1 MQLRD
6 ASVILQQTA
15 SGKDSP
21 VCVFKVGLLHHFSL
35 AVVAVAVAFMR
46 RLSLTCGVSVWG
58 MLRDVSEAD
67 FRCYPIWVMCCRASF
82 QPKQVFKS
90 AENETSLLKGEKE
103 KQRKL

>member
-1 MQLRD
+1 MQLQD

-35 AVVAVAVAFMR
+35 AVVAVAVAVAVMR
-46 RLSLTCGVSVWG
+46 QLSLTCGVSVRG

-67 FRCYPIWVMCCRASF
+67 FRRCPILVLCCRASF

-90 AENETSLLKGEKE
+90 AENERLSPK
-103 KQRKL
+103 R

>member
-35 AVVAVAVAFMR
+35 AVVAVAVAVAVAVMR
-46 RLSLTCGVSVWG
+46 QLSLTCGVSVRG
-58 MLRDVSEAD
+58 MLRDVNEAD
-67 FRCYPIWVMCCRASF
+67 LWRCPILVMCCRASF
-82 QPKQVFKS
+82 
-90 AENETSLLKGEKE
+90 
-103 KQRKL
+103 